1 MTYWKGIGHSWSDCA
16 ISLRRFSQGSP
27 YDRKSRLEGV
37 VQALEQERRGLTSYL
52 EAQTLTIEQIEGLRD
67 FATEVCQGLE
77 ATDEDFQAR
86 RDIVETLDL
95 RASLVVEGGQ
105 RGVCSM
111 HHWRRQSAGRVDDFS
126 KWGAQPN
133 TSGLLLTGR
142 LVLNGHSS
150 EQSAW

>member
-52 EAQTLTIEQIEGLRD
+52 EAQTLTIEQIEGFRD

-77 ATDEDFQAR
+77 ATDEDFQAL

-95 RASLVVEGGQ
+95 RASLVVEGG
-105 RGVCSM
+105 GAWCMFDASLEKTVCRL
-111 HHWRRQSAGRVDDFS
+111 RRR
-126 KWGAQPN
+126 
-133 TSGLLLTGR
+133 LLEVGYAMYKTASCSQ
-142 LVLNGHSS
+142 LV
-150 EQSAW
+150 